1 MQNYKTRRLYHRCRK
16 VKYRYCDL
24 IIKFTIPTEKENMQ
38 NRKTFFALLLYLKQN
53 SDKIYK

>member
-1 MQNYKTRRLYHRCRK
+1 MRRLYQRYCN